1 MNATL
6 ERLKYRL
13 KKNKY
18 FTSHHVDATIQE
30 VDELNREDCTI
41 HHLLALAIRNGWLG
55 KKDSDGFFESLI
67 YELEQTDS
75 GGVGKAAENRL
86 WLMRLVPSQ
95 YVRR

>member
-41 HHLLALAIRNGWLG
+41 QHLLDLAIRNGWLG

-67 YELEQTDS
+67 YELEQTGS
-75 GGVGKAAENRL
+75 HGVGKAAENRL

>member
-18 FTSHHVDATIQE
+18 FTPHHVDATIQE
-30 VDELNREDCTI
+30 VGELNRDDCTI
-41 HHLLALAIRNGWLG
+41 QHLLDLAIRNGWLG

-67 YELEQTDS
+67 YEVEPSRES
-75 GGVGKAAENRL
+75 GQSAATENRL
-86 WLMRLVPSQ
+86 WLIQFVPSH
-95 YVRR
+95 YHRR

>member
-1 MNATL
+1 MKATL
-6 ERLKYRL
+6 DKLKYRL

-18 FTSHHVDATIQE
+18 FTPHHVDATIQE
-30 VDELNREDCTI
+30 VGELNREDCTI
-41 HHLLALAIRNGWLG
+41 QHLLDLAIRNGWLV

>member
-41 HHLLALAIRNGWLG
+41 HHLLDLAIRSGWLG